1 MSSTKSRQQRLQH
14 CRGTASGLALKPNS
28 SSAHAVCLWSNPKAQ
43 LHSLA
48 PHSVPQQRRD
58 QTPSCVLDGHSAA
71 CLCSRTGGCT
81 ARGMHTRHAALC
93 SGLVFRTVPHHRIKK
108 SQEYFL
114 KGMSLVLHH
123 RLVHQMD
130 IKVGEKG
137 QKEAEEDQVR

>member
-1 MSSTKSRQQRLQH
+1 
-14 CRGTASGLALKPNS
+14 
-28 SSAHAVCLWSNPKAQ
+28 
-43 LHSLA
+43 
-48 PHSVPQQRRD
+48 
-58 QTPSCVLDGHSAA
+58 
-71 CLCSRTGGCT
+71 
-81 ARGMHTRHAALC
+81 MHTRHAGLC